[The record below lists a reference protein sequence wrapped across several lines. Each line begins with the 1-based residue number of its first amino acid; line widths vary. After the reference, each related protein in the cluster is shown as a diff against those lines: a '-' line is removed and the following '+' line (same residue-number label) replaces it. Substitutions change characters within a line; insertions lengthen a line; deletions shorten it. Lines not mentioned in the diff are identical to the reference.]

1 MDRSSLYPLGDPLH
15 GYSRFDANQKSEV
28 EADEYWLNTLCRRSH
43 GWCVLQFAFLVVSLA
58 IHRCYSKRIPTHVI
72 VQAKRELKSA
82 SWCECVKNPRNGLI
96 NNKPF
101 PSRLK
106 LVKLVVSQVQQSY
119 AAHFK
124 ARHGKYDTIRCM
136 HHTVHFL
143 PISRWMLNWWR
154 NWRGQCK
161 SASQCR
167 SVAIGFWVFYVLLP
181 RDIMLSC
188 VRRGGS
194 AGYYTNSE
202 GTHGWSRWLARLR
215 TMSASACPPYS

>member
-1 MDRSSLYPLGDPLH
+1 MSTDSTLLCVDGPWMMCAAIRVFSSFACDSPVLFKA
-15 GYSRFDANQKSEV
+15 YSNACHCSGQTRTEIGLMM
-28 EADEYWLNTLCRRSH
+28 WM
-43 GWCVLQFAFLVVSLA
+43 
-58 IHRCYSKRIPTHVI
+58 
-72 VQAKRELKSA
+72 REESQ
-82 SWCECVKNPRNGLI
+82 ERLI

-124 ARHGKYDTIRCM
+124 ARHWKYDTIRCM
-136 HHTVHFL
+136 HHAVHFL